1 MNKQVIPFKTKAE
14 QGKFYLLDNKLYTY
28 SNIKNKTINECW
40 RVVVNNWSKSKD
52 KFIALEGQ
60 ENIIEL

>member
-1 MNKQVIPFKTKAE
+1 MNKKVIPFQTKAE
-14 QGKFYLLDNKLYTY
+14 QGKLYLLDNKLYAY
-28 SNIKNKTINECW
+28 SNIKNKNIKEGW

-60 ENIIEL
+60 ENIITL